1 MSLHFSQFISLQ
13 RMSLQM
19 MVLYVSVQHSTC
31 FHQWICQ
38 PNHSLDANSVIVY
51 RHCSSDLFN
60 FRGLWPTKSHE
71 KRRNLAGYLN
81 PATQKA
87 QFMNNCLPK
96 YYKSFHG
103 VSCSGPRDL
112 VKLFHDVGRRRYD
125 IQGHVSK
132 ITSSIDAILSTNNP
146 GGAGKFYTND
156 YVLVPAWTLRDGY

>member
-1 MSLHFSQFISLQ
+1 MSLHFNQFISLQ

-38 PNHSLDANSVIVY
+38 PNHSLDADPVIVY

-60 FRGLWPTKSHE
+60 FRGLWPTKSPG
-71 KRRNLAGYLN
+71 KRR
-81 PATQKA
+81 KKRA

-96 YYKSFHG
+96 YYKSFYG

-132 ITSSIDAILSTNNP
+132 ITSCIDAILSTNNP
-146 GGAGKFYTND
+146 GAAGKFYTND
-156 YVLVPAWTLRDGY
+156 YVLVPAWTLSDGY